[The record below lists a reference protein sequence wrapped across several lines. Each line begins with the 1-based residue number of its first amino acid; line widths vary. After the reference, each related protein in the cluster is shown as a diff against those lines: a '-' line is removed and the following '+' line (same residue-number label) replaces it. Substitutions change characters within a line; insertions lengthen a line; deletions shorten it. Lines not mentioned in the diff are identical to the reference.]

1 MTNEMNE
8 DRHLMCEAI
17 EELMEKAEA
26 KGKEIGEEIGI
37 NKGKKIG
44 EEIGINKG
52 KELNN
57 TSHIKQMI
65 DTLRQDDPIIS
76 DEDII
81 SFIRKYIG
89 ATEEEIRMCL

>member
-26 KGKEIGEEIGI
+26 KGEARGVSKGKEIGEEIGI
-37 NKGKKIG
+37 S
-44 EEIGINKG
+44 KG